1 MANHKQAEKRNRQR
15 LKRRA
20 RNLIHLGR
28 MRTFMKR
35 VRKALAAGDLET
47 AQSNLPGALEAIGKA
62 SSKGVIHRKT
72 ASRYASRLTLAV
84 NRHVGAGK
92 TDSPPS
98 A

>member
-20 RNLIHLGR
+20 RNLMHLGK

-35 VRKALAAGDLET
+35 VRKALAAGDLEAAKT
-47 AQSNLPGALEAIGKA
+47 NLPGALEAIGKA
-62 SSKGVIHRKT
+62 SSKGVIHSKT

-84 NRHVGAGK
+84 NRA
-92 TDSPPS
+92 
-98 A
+98 AAA